1 MTLKEL
7 NKKITA
13 IIAVNERHGDS
24 KVCVVTNDKA
34 MGEPSVEIEST
45 AIGFDMSRGKF
56 LLIPS
61 EKLIKL
67 Q

>member
-13 IIAVNERHGDS
+13 IITVNGNHGDS
-24 KVCVVTNDKA
+24 KVCVVTNEKV
-34 MGEPSVEIEST
+34 MGELSVEIEST
-45 AIGFDMSRGKF
+45 AIGFDWSRGKF

-61 EKLIKL
+61 EKLTKL